1 MVSPAFRALSDELVE
16 VFRRGTTEPMDDEA
30 FGDLALRVFRYQF
43 RENGVYAGF
52 CRRRGVDPDSVSHW
66 TEVPAV
72 PTRAFK
78 ALKIVSGPP
87 DEVDVVFRTSG
98 TSRGAEAR
106 GEHHVLDLRLYR
118 ESLIPNFRDHL
129 LADGA
134 RLPLVCLIPNPVRA
148 PDSSLSHMM
157 GVVEEELAAE
167 GGGWFVDPD
176 RGLLEE
182 ELARALAGLEDR
194 SIPILLCGTAFSF
207 VHWLDAME
215 ENGWRFVLPEGS
227 RIMETGGFKGRSRT
241 VSREEL
247 HRGLS
252 QTFGVPREEI
262 VNEYGMTELLSQFYD
277 SHDGPHRPPPWVRT
291 RILDPVTLES
301 KPTGETGILCHH
313 DLANLGSVAVV
324 LTEDLG
330 VEEDGGFRVL
340 GRASG
345 AEPRGCSLAM
355 DDLLASVP

>member
-1 MVSPAFRALSDELVE
+1 MVSPAFRALSDALVE
-16 VFRRGTTEPMDDEA
+16 VFRRGTRELLDDVA
-30 FGDLALRVFRYQF
+30 FDDLALRVFRYQF
-43 RENGVYAGF
+43 QQNDVYAGF
-52 CRRRGVDPDSVSHW
+52 CRRRGVDPDSVSRW

-78 ALKIVSGPP
+78 ALKLVSGPP
-87 DEVDVVFRTSG
+87 EEVDVVFRTSG
-98 TSRGAEAR
+98 TSRGVEGR

-118 ESLIPNFRDHL
+118 ESLLPNFRDHL

-134 RLPLVCLIPNPVRA
+134 RLPLVSLIPDPVGA
-148 PDSSLSHMM
+148 PDSSLSYMM
-157 GVVEEELAAE
+157 GVVEEELAVD
-167 GGGWFVDPD
+167 GGGWFVHPD

-182 ELARALAGLEDR
+182 ELARALAGFQDR
-194 SIPILLCGTAFSF
+194 SIPVLLAGTAFSF

-215 ENGWRFVLPEGS
+215 ERRLRFALPEGT

-241 VSREEL
+241 VGREEL
-247 HRGLS
+247 HEGLS
-252 QTFGVPREEI
+252 EALGVPRERI

-277 SHDGPHRPPPWVRT
+277 SSDGPHRGPPWVRT
-291 RILDPVTLES
+291 RVLDPVSLEP
-301 KPTGETGILCHH
+301 KAPGETGILCHH

-330 VEEDGGFRVL
+330 VREGEGFRVL

-355 DDLLASVP
+355 DDLLESVR

>member
-1 MVSPAFRALSDELVE
+1 MVSPAFRSLSDDLVQ
-16 VFRRGTTEPMDDEA
+16 VFRRGTTEPLDDAA
-30 FGDLALRVFRYQF
+30 FDDLALQVFRYQF
-43 RENGVYAGF
+43 RENEVYAGF
-52 CRRRGVDPDSVSHW
+52 CRRRGIEPDTVSRW

-78 ALKIVSGPP
+78 ALRLVSGPP
-87 DEVDVVFRTSG
+87 EEVEVVFRTSG
-98 TSRGAEAR
+98 TSRGTEVR
-106 GEHHVLDLRLYR
+106 GAHHILDLRLYR
-118 ESLIPNFRDHL
+118 ESLLPNFRDHL

-134 RLPLVCLIPNPVRA
+134 RLPLVSLIPPPARV
-148 PDSSLSHMM
+148 PDSSLSYMI
-157 GVVEEELAAE
+157 GVVEEELAAD

-176 RGLLEE
+176 RGLLEK
-182 ELARALAGLEDR
+182 ELARALTGFQDR
-194 SIPILLCGTAFSF
+194 STPVLLVGTAFSF
-207 VHWLDAME
+207 VHWLDAMKKD
-215 ENGWRFVLPEGS
+215 GRRFALPEGS

-247 HRGLS
+247 HRELS
-252 QTFGVPREEI
+252 ESLGVSRREI

-277 SHDGPHRPPPWVRT
+277 SHEGPHRGPPWART
-291 RILDPVTLES
+291 RVLDPVTLD
-301 KPTGETGILCHH
+301 PTAAGDTGILCHH

-330 VEEDGGFRVL
+330 VEKDEGFRVL

-355 DDLLASVP
+355 DDLLVR